1 MTALKEGS
9 FRLTKWTSKDTQ
21 VIPLSGTLPLS
32 EKSAASINVDLDD
45 TSIESALGIQS
56 NPKTDTL
63 QIKVSDR
70 DTAMTKRS
78 ILSYTSSMFDIL
90 GILAPLILEQKLTIQ
105 SLWKVKADWG
115 DKEIPYSL
123 KNHFERWKTVASAYG
138 TVAYVRSK
146 CQSKFKC
153 SFINSKARL
162 VLMNEKQLSMPRLE
176 LQPAV
181 LVCRMRSV
189 IVEETKCELKEVH
202 LWTDSKIVIN
212 YIKNEITN
220 FGVFIAH
227 HINEIRNNSTVNKQ
241 HYVSTKDNF
250 ADDLTRYKG
259 FDSLQNASR
268 WCNGLDVLHNNLE
281 NQEIVNVNTISTKD
295 KNRTLR
301 RT

>member
-9 FRLTKWTSKDTQ
+9 FRLTKWTSKDSQ
-21 VIPLSGTLPLS
+21 VVPLSDTLPLS
-32 EKSAASINVDLDD
+32 EKSAASINLDLDD
-45 TSIESALGIQS
+45 TSIESALGIQW

-90 GILAPLILEQKLTIQ
+90 GILAPLILEQKLTTQ
-105 SLWKVKADWG
+105 SLWKVKADWV

-176 LQPAV
+176 LQAAV

-212 YIKNEITN
+212 YIKSEITN
-220 FGVFIAH
+220 FEVFIAH
-227 HINEIRNNSTVNKQ
+227 HINEIRNNSTINK
-241 HYVSTKDNF
+241 
-250 ADDLTRYKG
+250 
-259 FDSLQNASR
+259 
-268 WCNGLDVLHNNLE
+268 
-281 NQEIVNVNTISTKD
+281 
-295 KNRTLR
+295 
-301 RT
+301 